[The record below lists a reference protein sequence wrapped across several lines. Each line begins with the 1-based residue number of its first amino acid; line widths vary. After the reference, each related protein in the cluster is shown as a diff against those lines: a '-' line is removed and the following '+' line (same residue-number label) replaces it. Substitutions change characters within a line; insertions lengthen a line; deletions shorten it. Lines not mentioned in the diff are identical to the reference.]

1 MIKKAVLFS
10 LELMVKTPINHIGMI
25 VKVENTDIK
34 FIHSSTNKGVL
45 ISSINENYYRNCV
58 ARINTIIE

>member
-1 MIKKAVLFS
+1 MLKKGDFIFFRTNS
-10 LELMVKTPINHIGMI
+10 KTSINHVGKI
-25 VKVENTDIK
+25 VEVENTDIK